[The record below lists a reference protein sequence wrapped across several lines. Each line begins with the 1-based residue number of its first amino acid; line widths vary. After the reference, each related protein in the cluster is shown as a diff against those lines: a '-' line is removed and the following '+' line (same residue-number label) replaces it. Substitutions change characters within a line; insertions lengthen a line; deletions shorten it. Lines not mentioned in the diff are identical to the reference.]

1 MSSQVKELTC
11 DDVDQ
16 QFHIFLCKAPEFQK
30 FQKTC
35 IHLENFP
42 PELFVWSLSKRHAE
56 WPTNTLI
63 KPFHSY
69 QLAVLNLSGQRC
81 LQLYIE
87 VYFF

>member
-1 MSSQVKELTC
+1 MPTQVKELTC

-35 IHLENFP
+35 IHLEN
-42 PELFVWSLSKRHAE
+42 SLSKLHAE

-69 QLAVLNLSGQRC
+69 QLAVLNLSGRRF
-81 LQLYIE
+81 LLLYIE